1 MSWFHQ
7 GHTYSG
13 VVGLLAFFASLLLL
27 GRHLDGR
34 PGWRRASLLGRAG
47 FLWFGLY
54 SAGVA
59 AMTVLFTPGLGVAQR
74 LQILICSCWLVVLAL
89 SPRAGVTG
97 PTGPGAVR
105 RTSAA
110 PPCRARAARG
120 RREVIP
126 MADVRHGRFSAEIDG
141 DFVVF
146 LIGARLNKPWL
157 VLKSIVDLGEPRR
170 GMKAMLDELMAH
182 PEKGLLGYRMGFPV
196 IVQYWRSFEHL
207 EAFARDP
214 GDLHRPTWLAWFR
227 RDRRG
232 RTGIWH
238 ETFLVRAGEY
248 EAVYGMCRRPGWPRR
263 ASRAGGGRQFGS
275 TPPAL
280 GRDHERL
287 AAGVRAPP
295 SPTAQLRSPRTACPP
310 VLPTSTAHSAVVTF
324 SGLKRAESPVA
335 VHELVFSRPP
345 RN

>member
-1 MSWFHQ
+1 
-7 GHTYSG
+7 
-13 VVGLLAFFASLLLL
+13 
-27 GRHLDGR
+27 
-34 PGWRRASLLGRAG
+34 
-47 FLWFGLY
+47 
-54 SAGVA
+54 
-59 AMTVLFTPGLGVAQR
+59 
-74 LQILICSCWLVVLAL
+74 
-89 SPRAGVTG
+89 
-97 PTGPGAVR
+97 
-105 RTSAA
+105 
-110 PPCRARAARG
+110 
-120 RREVIP
+120 

-157 VLKSIVDLGEPRR
+157 VWKSIVDLGEPRR

-248 EAVYGMCRRPGWPRR
+248 EAVYGDVPEAGLAAAGRAVPVSDASSARLRLHG
-263 ASRAGGGRQFGS
+263 ASR
-275 TPPAL
+275 T
-280 GRDHERL
+280 
-287 AAGVRAPP
+287 
-295 SPTAQLRSPRTACPP
+295 PTAPA
-310 VLPTSTAHSAVVTF
+310 
-324 SGLKRAESPVA
+324 G
-335 VHELVFSRPP
+335 
-345 RN
+345 